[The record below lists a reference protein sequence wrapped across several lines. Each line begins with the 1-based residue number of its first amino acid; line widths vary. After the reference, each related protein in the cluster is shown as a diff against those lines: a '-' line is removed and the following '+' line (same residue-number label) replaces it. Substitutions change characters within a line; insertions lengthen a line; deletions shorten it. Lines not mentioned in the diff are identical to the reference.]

1 MINAVRY
8 MSSKFKNFT
17 IINMNTSYIARAFS
31 IILMSAVTQNVFAQ
45 SNINFSWPQG
55 KEAAISLSFDDGR
68 YSQVEGGTALL
79 DSLNVKATFYVV
91 PSAVEERLE
100 GWKKAVASG
109 HEIGNHSL
117 YHPCSG
123 NFVWSRTHALENYT
137 LDSMRIEL
145 TEANKRIKQLLG
157 VNSIV
162 FAYPC
167 GQKFVGRGINT
178 KSYVPLVAEMF
189 ITGRGFL
196 EETPN
201 DPVFT
206 DFAQITG
213 IEMDGKDFEQ
223 ILPMLEEARK
233 NGQWVVLAGHEM
245 GEGGVQTA
253 RLNMLRKLIAYS
265 KDPSNKLWI
274 APVGTVATYISQHR
288 K

>member
-1 MINAVRY
+1 MIR
-8 MSSKFKNFT
+8 F
-17 IINMNTSYIARAFS
+17 FS
-31 IILMSAVTQNVFAQ
+31 IILLLSAIKNSFAQ
-45 SNINFSWPQG
+45 SNSKFSWPQG

-68 YSQVEGGTALL
+68 YSQVEGGIAFL
-79 DSLNVKATFYVV
+79 DSLNTKATFYVV

-100 GWKKAVASG
+100 GWKKAVISK

-123 NFVWSRTHALENYT
+123 NFVWSRKHALENYT
-137 LDSMRIEL
+137 MDSMRAEL
-145 TEANKRIKQLLG
+145 AKANDLIQKLLG
-157 VNSIV
+157 VKPRV

-178 KSYVPLVAEMF
+178 KSYVPLIAEMF
-189 ITGRGFL
+189 LSGRGYM
-196 EETPN
+196 EETAN

-213 IEMDGKDFEQ
+213 IDMDGKDFEQ
-223 ILPMLEEARK
+223 ILPIIETARK

-245 GEGGVQTA
+245 GENGSQTT
-253 RLNMLRKLIAYS
+253 RLSMLRKLIAYAQ
-265 KDPSNKLWI
+265 DPANKLWI
-274 APVGTVATYISQHR
+274 APVGTIASYIEMQ